1 MSLLSP
7 RRARRPTDTPAA
19 TGSGTPAASPGAGPA
34 APPRAPAAVPSSPPP
49 PRSRS
54 TRRTLPL
61 TVADA
66 ASQRVTT
73 RSDPLAEVRSWPVPP
88 ARGWAVPGGGRD
100 HHVGSATLWQG
111 TTTQLAGLFPFV
123 GGSGSRVRGVP
134 IGHDLHTHEPVGL
147 HPGDWLTSG
156 LTTNTGLWVQAQP
169 GVGKSA
175 FAKRLGTG
183 LVAMGWSLFVAA
195 DIKGEYSP
203 LVDRLGGTV
212 IKIGRGFDAINPLDP
227 GPLGQLLATVPAG
240 RQRDALSESIRAR
253 QTALLEGLLLLE
265 LQRPPTTTE
274 RNLLS
279 RALDVATDAT
289 VDGQPTIPEVRAVLD
304 LAPQALLDAARVHGS
319 KQRYYDLL
327 REVLSALDLLCDG
340 PLRGLFDRR
349 STARLNPGSPA
360 TSLDISVLDEETDQ
374 VVAAAMLCS
383 WAWGSGMIEAR
394 QAGAGRNILW
404 IQDEAWRALRTGP
417 GLVERTDRM
426 TRLNRHKGVASVYLT
441 HSMDDLEALPTAE
454 DRAKARGIASRCAI
468 HVYGGLPTTE
478 LSSLAVTLS
487 GREADMLASWQSAG
501 TWVPGQ
507 RHPGRGLYLIKAG
520 ERAGLPVRMHLHPR
534 ELELYNTDAAF
545 QGRTQAGVR

>member
-1 MSLLSP
+1 MT
-7 RRARRPTDTPAA
+7 RRPRG
-19 TGSGTPAASPGAGPA
+19 TGSTQMPQ
-34 APPRAPAAVPSSPPP
+34 
-49 PRSRS
+49 
-54 TRRTLPL
+54 

-66 ASQRVTT
+66 AARLVPAST
-73 RSDPLAEVRSWPVPP
+73 DPLAELRTRPVSP
-88 ARGWAVPGGGRD
+88 ARGWAVAGGGRD

-134 IGHDLHTHEPVGL
+134 IGHDVHTHEPVGL
-147 HPGDWLTSG
+147 HPGDWLRCG
-156 LTTNTGLWVQAQP
+156 LITNTGIWVQAQP

-175 FAKRLGTG
+175 LAKRLGTG
-183 LVAMGWSLFVAA
+183 LCAFGWMLFVPA
-195 DIKGEYSP
+195 DVKGEYSP
-203 LVDRLGGTV
+203 LIARLGGTV
-212 IKIGRGFDAINPLDP
+212 IKIGRGYGAINPLDA
-227 GPLGQLLATVPAG
+227 GPLAQLLATVPAG
-240 RQRDALSESIRAR
+240 RQRDAVRESIRAR

-265 LQRPPTTTE
+265 LDRQPTTTE

-279 RALDVATDAT
+279 RALDVATDGSP
-289 VDGQPTIPEVRAVLD
+289 DGQPTIPEVRAVLD
-304 LAPQALLDAARVHGS
+304 QAPQPLLNAARVGS
-319 KQRYYDLL
+319 KPERYFDLL
-327 REVLSALDLLCDG
+327 RELLSALDLLVDG

-349 STARLNPGSPA
+349 STARLDPSSAA
-360 TSLDISVLDEETDQ
+360 TSLDISALDEETDE

-404 IQDEAWRALRTGP
+404 VQDEAWRALRTGL
-417 GLVERTDRM
+417 GLVEKSDRM

-441 HSMDDLEALPTAE
+441 HSMDDLEALPAAE

-468 HVYGGLPTTE
+468 HVYGGLPATE
-478 LSSLAVTLS
+478 LPSLAVSLS
-487 GREADMLASWQSAG
+487 SREAELIASWQSAG

-534 ELELYNTDAAF
+534 EVELYNTDSAF
-545 QGRTQAGVR
+545 QARATPA

>member
-1 MSLLSP
+1 MALLS
-7 RRARRPTDTPAA
+7 RRKRARARQNVPD
-19 TGSGTPAASPGAGPA
+19 
-34 APPRAPAAVPSSPPP
+34 APAADAATTAA
-49 PRSRS
+49 S
-54 TRRTLPL
+54 TKSELPQ

-66 ASQRVTT
+66 AARLVPTK
-73 RSDPLAEVRSWPVPP
+73 SDPLADLRSWPVPP
-88 ARGWAVPGGGRD
+88 ARGWAASGGGRD

-111 TTTQLAGLFPFV
+111 TSTQLAGLYPFV

-147 HPGDWLTSG
+147 HPGDWLKSG
-156 LTTNTGLWVQAQP
+156 LITNTGMWVQAQP

-183 LVAMGWSLFVAA
+183 LCAMGWMMFVPA
-195 DIKGEYSP
+195 DVKGEYSP
-203 LVDRLGGTV
+203 LISRLGGTV

-240 RQRDALSESIRAR
+240 RQRDALRESIRAR

-265 LQRPPTTTE
+265 LDRAPTTTE
-274 RNLLS
+274 RNLVS

-289 VDGQPTIPEVRAVLD
+289 DDGQPTIPEVRAVLD
-304 LAPQALLDAARVHGS
+304 QAPQALLDAARVEGRPE
-319 KQRYYDLL
+319 RYFDLM
-327 REVLSALDLLCDG
+327 REVLSALDLLVDG

-349 STARLNPGSPA
+349 STARLDPASPA
-360 TSLDISVLDEETDQ
+360 TSLDISVLDEETDE

-394 QAGAGRNILW
+394 QAGAGKNILW

-417 GLVERTDRM
+417 GLVEKSDRM

-441 HSMDDLEALPTAE
+441 HSMDDLEALPSAE

-468 HVYGGLPTTE
+468 HVYGGLPATE
-478 LSSLAVTLS
+478 LSSLAVSLS
-487 GREADMLASWQSAG
+487 SREADMLASWQSAG

-520 ERAGLPVRMHLHPR
+520 ERAGLPVRMHLNRR
-534 ELELYNTDAAF
+534 ELELYNTDSAF
-545 QGRTQAGVR
+545 QARASAA